1 MRKNNSRKYMMAVV
15 MCAAVMVMSL
25 WCLTLDRMIPALILC
40 ALASLVA
47 CVWIVSEARVDRA
60 AAPLNLPP
68 EPVRRVYKPPER
80 ARK

>member
-25 WCLTLDRMIPALILC
+25 WCLALDRVIPALILC
-40 ALASLVA
+40 ALAALVA

-60 AAPLNLPP
+60 AAPLNLPH